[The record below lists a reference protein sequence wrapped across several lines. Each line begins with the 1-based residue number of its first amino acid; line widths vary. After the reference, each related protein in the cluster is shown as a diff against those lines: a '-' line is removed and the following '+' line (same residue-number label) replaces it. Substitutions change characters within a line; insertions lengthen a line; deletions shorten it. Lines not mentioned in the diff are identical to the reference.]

1 MQRKSCS
8 AYFRFSF
15 NLLYVAI
22 FPLLTKTRIVSQE
35 NVYKLRTKMILPSTE
50 GYDERL
56 NILSPPPLALFSETF
71 YQTHILKIISDVY
84 LPYIACRFISE
95 RQSVC
100 RRHSSR
106 LKDSI
111 VVRTRATKRQQSTFF
126 MNL

>member
-1 MQRKSCS
+1 MRDYSLVCYNKSATTQRMLELQRKSCS

-71 YQTHILKIISDVY
+71 YQTYFLKIMSDV
-84 LPYIACRFISE
+84 
-95 RQSVC
+95 
-100 RRHSSR
+100 
-106 LKDSI
+106 
-111 VVRTRATKRQQSTFF
+111 
-126 MNL
+126 